1 MCNIR
6 LTSDAFRLLL
16 ICVYMPY
23 EGGETMTDEFADQLS
38 VVDSIIEANADCH
51 VIIGGDFNVDLSRPR
66 LHTAMLNSFC
76 SSSGLLPA
84 DLHHNADIDFTYHFN
99 MKTFSVLDH
108 FLLSEV
114 LFNTAVEGVFALH
127 DIDNTSDHEPV
138 ILQLSLQ
145 VKYVQYSERVYT
157 PQIAW
162 AKAKDVDRNKYRSCL
177 SQLLCHI
184 CVPTDAIMCKSVLL

>member
-1 MCNIR
+1 VNI
-6 LTSDAFRLLL
+6 
-16 ICVYMPY
+16 
-23 EGGETMTDEFADQLS
+23 
-38 VVDSIIEANADCH
+38 
-51 VIIGGDFNVDLSRPR
+51 
-66 LHTAMLNSFC
+66 
-76 SSSGLLPA
+76 
-84 DLHHNADIDFTYHFN
+84 
-99 MKTFSVLDH
+99 DH

-184 CVPTDAIMCKSVLL
+184 CVPTDAIMCESVSCSDDSHSCAVNLYVEQLTQAVLLLLS